1 MNDSE
6 IPLLLGLAEILI
18 CFFGAAFVAAG
29 LARLLITAG
38 RRAGLVAVPNERSL
52 HDHPVPHTGG
62 LAILASILV
71 GAPVAA
77 VGYGTVPPAGWTAIA
92 AGALLVAGV
101 SLVDDWRGLSP
112 LIRLAVHLAAAV
124 LLAGA
129 GFLLPLDRVI
139 SPSQTST
146 VLTVLA
152 TVVGVVWMTNL
163 YNFMDG
169 MDGFAGGMT
178 VFGFGFLAAFGV
190 LGNEPFYAA
199 VMAVISGGALG
210 FLAWNFPPAR
220 IFMGDTGAATLGFLA
235 AASALWGVRDGLFPF
250 WVPVLVFSPFIVDS
264 SVVLLRRLLRGE
276 RVWQAHRSHYYQ
288 RLVQAGW
295 GHRKTVLVEY
305 VLMLLAGLSA
315 LIFRDLDPAGLVLLL
330 VAWASLYAGA
340 ITLVHRIEIPVQFA
354 NRNFWIVLATDVLL
368 LVAAHLLAYAIRFD
382 GHLTALEWGYIRTF
396 LPGLILLKI
405 AVFSACDLYRGMW
418 RYTGLTDL
426 LHIVKACLISFLV
439 ATVILLIF
447 FRFEGLSR
455 SVFILDAILAFLFIA
470 GHRIALR
477 LYYQQGNR
485 FLFAVGRR
493 ELTGNRRGLLVIG
506 AGDAAEKVL
515 REINDNPTLPYVVL
529 GLLDDHPDK
538 IGKRIHGVLVMAPI
552 DDLPEVAAKT
562 KADEIL
568 IAIPSAN
575 REQMN
580 RIVELCRAAGVPFK
594 TLPGL
599 GEIIDG
605 RVSIRASREVSYKDL
620 LGRQPVRLELERIG
634 DVVGGRTVLVTG
646 AGGSIGS
653 ELCRQ
658 ILRFRPA
665 KLVLFDAGEENLYR
679 IEMEILHERGWSEY
693 VPVLGKIQNRSLV
706 EHVFA
711 SYAPSVVL
719 HAAAYKHVPLVE
731 GNPWEAVF
739 NNVVGTRI
747 LLDAALRHQVE
758 RFLLVSTD
766 KAVRPTNVM
775 GASKRVAERLM
786 LATWREA
793 RAAGA
798 PTKFMAVRFGNVL
811 GSSGSVVP
819 LFRRQIELGGP
830 VTVTHPEVTR
840 YFMSIEEAAQLILQA
855 VSMGEGGEIF
865 VLKMGTPV
873 RIADMARDL
882 IRLCGKEPESEIAI
896 KYIGL
901 RPGEKLYEELI
912 TEGEDIVST
921 THEEIMVLRGDGD
934 DFGALAPHLEELVRA
949 AEQQDAGA
957 IRRILAVLV
966 PEYRPAA
973 GGGG

>member
-1 MNDSE
+1 M
-6 IPLLLGLAEILI
+6 LGVGDIFLSFA
-18 CFFGAAFVAAG
+18 GAALLSAL
-29 LARLLITAG
+29 LARILVSAG
-38 RRAGLVAVPNERSL
+38 KKAGLVAVPNERSL
-52 HDHPVPHTGG
+52 HEHPVPHTGG
-62 LAILASILV
+62 LAIIGSLSLCVPLFAAWH
-71 GAPVAA
+71 GA
-77 VGYGTVPPAGWTAIA
+77 GPPAGWTAMA

-112 LIRLAVHLAAAV
+112 VLRLAVHVLAAG

-129 GFLLPLDRVI
+129 GFLLPIDRVI

-152 TVVGVVWMTNL
+152 TVAGVVWMTNL

-178 VFGFGFLAAFGV
+178 LSGFGFLAAFG
-190 LGNEPFYAA
+190 LLAHEPFYATA
-199 VMAVISGGALG
+199 MAVTAGSALG
-210 FLAWNFPPAR
+210 FLVWNFPPAR

-235 AASALWGVRDGLFPF
+235 AASALWGVRDGIFPL

-305 VLMLLAGLSA
+305 GLMVCAGLSA
-315 LIFRDLDPAGLVLLL
+315 LLFRDLDPPGLVLLL
-330 VAWASLYAGA
+330 AAWASLYAGA

-354 NRNFWIVLATDVLL
+354 SRNFWIVLGADVLL

-382 GHLTALEWGYIRTF
+382 GHLTGLEWGYIRTF

-418 RYTGLTDL
+418 RYTGITDL
-426 LHIVKACLISFLV
+426 LHIVKACVVSFLV
-439 ATVILLIF
+439 ATVILLIV

-477 LYYQQGNR
+477 LYYQQGSR
-485 FLFAVGRR
+485 LLAAARGAPGEKRR
-493 ELTGNRRGLLVIG
+493 RLLIVG

-515 REINDNPTLPYVVL
+515 REIQDNPALGYAVV
-529 GLLDDHPDK
+529 GLLDDHPGK
-538 IGKRIHGVLVMAPI
+538 IGKRIHGVLVVAPI
-552 DDLPEVAAKT
+552 TDLPEVAART
-562 KADEIL
+562 RADEIL
-568 IAIPSAN
+568 IAIPSAS

-580 RIVELCRAAGVPFK
+580 RIVELCRAASVPFK

-620 LGRQPVRLELERIG
+620 LGRKPVRLELDRIG
-634 DVVGGRTVLVTG
+634 EVVSGRTVLVTG

-665 KLVLFDAGEENLYR
+665 RLVLFDAGEENLYR
-679 IEMEILHERGWSEY
+679 IEMEILHERGWREY
-693 VPVLGKIQNRSLV
+693 VPVLGRIQDLPLV
-706 EHVFA
+706 ERVFSRYRPA
-711 SYAPSVVL
+711 VVL

-731 GNPWEAVF
+731 RNPREAVF
-739 NNVVGTRI
+739 NNIVGTRV
-747 LLDAALRHQVE
+747 LLDAAVRHRVE

-775 GASKRVAERLM
+775 GASKRVAERLL
-786 LATWREA
+786 LAACQRA
-793 RAAGA
+793 RAAGVPA
-798 PTKFMAVRFGNVL
+798 RFMAVRFGNVL

-865 VLKMGTPV
+865 ILKMGTPI

-896 KYIGL
+896 TYTGL

-921 THEEIMVLRGDGD
+921 SHEGIMVLRGNGD
-934 DFGALAPHLEELVRA
+934 HFGVLAPHIEDLVRA
-949 AEQQDAGA
+949 AERQDAGA
-957 IRRILAVLV
+957 IRRALAALV

-973 GGGG
+973 GGGE